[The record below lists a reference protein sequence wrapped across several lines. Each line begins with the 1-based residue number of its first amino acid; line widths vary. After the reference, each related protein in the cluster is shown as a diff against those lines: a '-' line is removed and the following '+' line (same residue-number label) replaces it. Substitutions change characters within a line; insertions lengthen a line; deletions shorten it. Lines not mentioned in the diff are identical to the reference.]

1 MTVREGAEQITAA
14 RFTAV
19 LELAGKTATG
29 ITVPPDAVEALGS
42 GRQPLVRATIGAH
55 TYRSK
60 VAVRGGAFKLPVS
73 AENRER
79 AGIAAG
85 DEVSVTLEL
94 DTEPR
99 EITVPPDLAEAL
111 DAAPVARDAFA
122 ALSYS
127 RQRYHVLSVEGAK
140 QPETR
145 ARRVAK
151 AVAALAA

>member
-1 MTVREGAEQITAA
+1 MTVREGADKTTAT
-14 RFTAV
+14 RFTAI

-29 ITVPPDAVEALGS
+29 VTVPPDAVEAIHS
-42 GRQPLVRATIGAH
+42 GRQPLVRVTIGSH

-60 VAVRGGAFKLPVS
+60 VAVRGGAYKVPVS

-79 AGIAAG
+79 AGVVAG
-85 DEVSVTLEL
+85 DEVEVTLEL

-99 EITVPPDLAEAL
+99 EITVPPDLAVAL
-111 DAAPVARDAFA
+111 EAAPAAQAAFA

-127 RQRYHVLSVEGAK
+127 RQRYHVESVEGAK
-140 QPETR
+140 KPQTR

-151 AVAALAA
+151 AVEALAA